1 MKTATLTALRAIL
14 ESDPPR
20 SAKDRTELL
29 ATLGVESTA
38 APDAGDRLLT
48 MREAGARL
56 GRGGRIIHTLAR
68 RGVLKKFCMPGG
80 VRCAGVRASDIDALL
95 SGVEGG
101 GR

>member
-48 MREAGARL
+48 FAQAAARL
-56 GRGGRIIHTLAR
+56 GRGVRVIHTLAK
-68 RGVLKKFCMPGG
+68 RGALRKYTLPGG
-80 VRCAGVRASDIDALL
+80 VRCAGVRQSDIDALL
-95 SGVEGG
+95 SSGG
-101 GR
+101 AA